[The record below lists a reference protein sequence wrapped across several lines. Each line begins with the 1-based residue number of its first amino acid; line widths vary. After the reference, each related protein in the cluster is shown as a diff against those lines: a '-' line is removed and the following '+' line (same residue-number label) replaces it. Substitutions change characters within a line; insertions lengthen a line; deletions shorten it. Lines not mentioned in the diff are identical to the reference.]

1 MFETWYKGHH
11 IVQDKNKRVW
21 IIEGSFIDE
30 VVRLDNLFDV
40 FEYIDKKIEERK
52 KR

>member
-11 IVQDKNKRVW
+11 IAQNKNEGVW
-21 IIEGSFIDE
+21 IIKGLFIDE
-30 VVRLDNLFDV
+30 VVRLDSLFDV